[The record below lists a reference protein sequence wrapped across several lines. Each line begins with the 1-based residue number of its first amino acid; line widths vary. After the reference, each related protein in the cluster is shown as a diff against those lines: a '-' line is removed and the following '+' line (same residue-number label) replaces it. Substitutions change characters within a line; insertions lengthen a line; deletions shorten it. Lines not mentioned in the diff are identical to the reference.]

1 MDFLEEQSRVV
12 RLVTRHLA
20 GLDTTQLALLDE
32 CLEFLVGRAPSGVGL
47 LAYQLTDRGSRSV
60 SATARTRS
68 RALIDSVHDWTP
80 SREESDMRGIF
91 SRDCDMGALSRRRHR
106 SAGRR

>member
-47 LAYQLTDRGSRSV
+47 LANSVDRPWFTKRLGDGSNTV
-60 SATARTRS
+60 
-68 RALIDSVHDWTP
+68 
-80 SREESDMRGIF
+80 
-91 SRDCDMGALSRRRHR
+91 
-106 SAGRR
+106 AGTH